1 MDRIPTG
8 PRDGLWTNTMRT
20 GAGKPGTGGTFV
32 VNHGDGD
39 RAKGNSQIFNL
50 SLAWWAGRTLDAS
63 L

>member
-1 MDRIPTG
+1 
-8 PRDGLWTNTMRT
+8 MRT